1 MGMTRIDRIRNND
14 IRETAED
21 ERFGD
26 KVRGGT
32 ERINWRINW
41 AMDVECG
48 ASRHLM

>member
-1 MGMTRIDRIRNND
+1 MTRIDRIRNND

-21 ERFGD
+21 ERFGA

-32 ERINWRINW
+32 ERINW